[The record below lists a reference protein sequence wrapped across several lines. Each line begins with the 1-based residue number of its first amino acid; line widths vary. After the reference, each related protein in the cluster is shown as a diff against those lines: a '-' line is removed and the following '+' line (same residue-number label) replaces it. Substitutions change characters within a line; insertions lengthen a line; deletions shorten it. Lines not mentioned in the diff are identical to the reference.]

1 MNGVDSP
8 WKGNKQIEHEYG
20 KKISTLREEPL

>member
-8 WKGNKQIEHEYG
+8 WKGNKQMAHEYG
-20 KKISTLREEPL
+20 KKISTLREEHL